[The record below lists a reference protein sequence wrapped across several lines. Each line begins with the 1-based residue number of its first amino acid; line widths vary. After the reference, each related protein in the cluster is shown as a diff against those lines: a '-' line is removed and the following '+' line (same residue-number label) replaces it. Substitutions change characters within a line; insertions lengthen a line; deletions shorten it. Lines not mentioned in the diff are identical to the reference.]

1 MIKLENNTLNVIS
14 ELIYKKSGIKI
25 DKSRK
30 EWLIRRIEKRLDE
43 LSLQNINKYINRLLY
58 DITGEEIQNLI
69 EIITINETYFFRNMP
84 QLEIF
89 KDIVL
94 EKIFKEKKLKNLKI
108 WSAGCSIG
116 CEPYTIAIILK
127 EKLKSNFKDWNI
139 IIEATDIDRTALK
152 KAEEGI
158 YNKREVQY
166 VEDILLKKYF
176 EIKDNNYI
184 IRDEIKN
191 MVKFKLSNLN
201 NEKDNEKMMIYDV
214 IFCRNVLI
222 YFDDEIQKKIVK
234 MFYEH
239 LNSPGYIFLGH
250 SESLSRL
257 SRLYTLQRVDD
268 KLFYMKE

>member
-139 IIEATDIDRTALK
+139 IIDATDIDRTALK